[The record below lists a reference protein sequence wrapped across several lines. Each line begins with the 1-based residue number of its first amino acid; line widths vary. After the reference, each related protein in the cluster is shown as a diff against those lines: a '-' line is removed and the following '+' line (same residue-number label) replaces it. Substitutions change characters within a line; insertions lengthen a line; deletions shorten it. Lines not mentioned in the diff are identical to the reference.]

1 MSSFKNRVQL
11 IGHLGAEPEL
21 KTLENGTRVCRLRLA
36 TNESYKNNKGEW
48 VDDTQWHNV
57 TLWDSLADRA
67 AQQCAKG
74 SYVLIDAKLLNR
86 GYVDNA
92 GVKKYA
98 MEIRALNFLI
108 LDKKTQPMTVQSP
121 NTMAEEDSGLPF

>member
-21 KTLENGTRVCRLRLA
+21 KSFEKGGKICRLRIA

-48 VDDTQWHNV
+48 VDETQWHNV

-67 AQQCAKG
+67 MQQCNKG
-74 SYVLIDAKLLNR
+74 SYVMIEGKLMNRSYTDAT
-86 GYVDNA
+86 GA
-92 GVKKYA
+92 KKYSI
-98 MEIRALNFLI
+98 EIRATNFMT
-108 LDKKTQPMTVQSP
+108 LDKKQSNVP
-121 NTMAEEDSGLPF
+121 ADTNGMMAEEDSGLPF